1 MKPDSWLF
9 IIMRS
14 LGKVWAFRVE
24 KRTFIILG
32 CGGVIFAGALAFFAY
47 GYFSLLYERSYL
59 DDESK
64 RLKYQISMME
74 QKLKEL
80 SLEKVPLKPTPPPV
94 AIQDLKMSR
103 NLKRGGFSVNFRL
116 INQNP
121 QQAPISGT
129 LAMVAKNETLRVPL
143 YRVLP
148 EMRLD
153 KGIPQQPEKGSEFQ
167 VKRQKFVEAFF
178 DSSPEEVFK
187 TLTIYVYSPKGKLI
201 LQKSAEIPEK

>member
-1 MKPDSWLF
+1 MKPDPWLF
-9 IIMRS
+9 IVMRS

-32 CGGVIFAGALAFFAY
+32 CGGVVFAGALAFFAY
-47 GYFSLLYERSYL
+47 GYFSLFYERSHL
-59 DDESK
+59 DEESK
-64 RLKYQISMME
+64 RLKSQIFMME

-80 SLEKVPLKPTPPPV
+80 SLEKVSPKPTLPSV
-94 AIQDLKMSR
+94 GIQDLKITRS
-103 NLKRGGFSVNFRL
+103 LKRGGFSVSFRL

-121 QQAPISGT
+121 QQAPVSGS
-129 LAMVAKNETLRVPL
+129 LAMVAKNETLRFPL

-187 TLTIYVYSPKGKLI
+187 TLTIYVFSPKGNLI